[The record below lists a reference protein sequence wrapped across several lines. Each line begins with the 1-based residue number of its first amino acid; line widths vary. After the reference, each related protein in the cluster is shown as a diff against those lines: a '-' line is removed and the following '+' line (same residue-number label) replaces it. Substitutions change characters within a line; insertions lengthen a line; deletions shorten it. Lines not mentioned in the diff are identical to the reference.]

1 MSRDKRRYVGKI
13 GYCSNAALGI
23 KDIHGKPQKG
33 GHYVYIREVYND
45 RCNVNVITSL
55 ETVRRDRRGFIVKDR
70 YGEPQTEFAPLKIE
84 KVSAGIYTLFRK
96 RTLIFRFGRQSI

>member
-13 GYCSNAALGI
+13 GYCNNATLVL
-23 KDIHGKPQKG
+23 KDMYGKSLKG

-70 YGEPQTEFAPLKIE
+70 
-84 KVSAGIYTLFRK
+84 
-96 RTLIFRFGRQSI
+96 